1 MADKE
6 YKDLTPKER
15 YDSALKADKE
25 PWNPLAAA
33 KEMIKEK
40 MAPKKDLKKGALE
53 GMKYGPGLSKE
64 VSKFDENYKKGGKVK
79 KYCRGGGIEVRGK
92 TKGRMV

>member
-25 PWNPLAAA
+25 PWNPLKAA
-33 KEMIKEK
+33 KEMIVEK
-40 MAPKKDLKKGALE
+40 FSPKKDDKAPQEKK
-53 GMKYGPGLSKE
+53 
-64 VSKFDENYKKGGKVK
+64 FKKGGKVK